1 MGRSLKSYKQNKA
14 TLKGFG
20 GGKNTT
26 VGNTQPSNPN
36 EGDVWYNKSNE
47 ITYIAVENDTTSTVE
62 WKEKSSA
69 GGGSGGISLTDLS
82 IITNDAAGG
91 GSIVYNDSTGVFT
104 YTPPSV
110 PDTSGFAA
118 ASSIPNTL
126 TDLGITDGTNGQ
138 VLQTDGAGNFSFVTP
153 SSGGA
158 VTVYSL
164 QDSLPQS
171 NNSVG
176 DMAFAEDTDRLF
188 FWTGDGWYQIA
199 LVNQSPTMTGAAASY
214 DLATDG
220 TPTVVTLTITDPEGF
235 NNITPTYSTSGLT
248 NQATVSQGTGANSN
262 VFTITPSTSESNAG
276 TFTVT
281 FTASD
286 GVNSAVVT
294 STFNLTFLQPGG
306 ALFTTVGTTNWTVP
320 SGVTSICAVC
330 VGGGGGGSGSTLSS
344 NGISGGGGGGGS
356 LSWSNNISVTPGE
369 TLTVVVGAGGTGG
382 PVGVNSATSGGQSY
396 IQRSGSDLIRA
407 MGGTDGVYNVT
418 GGSGAAG
425 GQYMAINSE
434 GGGSGGRGGG
444 GSNGNVGG
452 GGGGAGGYS
461 GNGGDGSTYNVRSA
475 TAGTGGGGGG
485 CIGTNSFTTQVTWG
499 GGGVGV
505 YGESSNG
512 TSSPSSYVTGS
523 GSTAYTTNANGQARQ
538 GSGSLYSRNY
548 GGGGNGA
555 EDDSGARGANG
566 GQGAVRIIWG
576 AGRQFPAYQTIASFS
591 VGGETTY

>member
-1 MGRSLKSYKQNKA
+1 MGRSLKTYKQEKA
-14 TLKGFG
+14 AIKGISG
-20 GGKNTT
+20 GGKKTT
-26 VGNTQPSNPN
+26 VSATQPSNPI
-36 EGDVWYNKSNE
+36 EGEIWYNESNE
-47 ITYIAVENDTTSTVE
+47 ITYIAVENDTTSTIE

-69 GGGSGGISLTDLS
+69 GGSGISLTDLS
-82 IITNDAAGG
+82 IVTNDAAGG

-110 PDTSGFAA
+110 PDTAGFASA
-118 ASSIPNTL
+118 ASIPTTL
-126 TDLGITDGTNGQ
+126 TDLGITDGSNGD
-138 VLQTDGAGNFSFVTP
+138 VLQTDGSGNFSFVTP
-153 SSGGA
+153 QSGGA

-188 FWTGDGWYQIA
+188 FWTGEGWYQIA
-199 LVNQSPTMTGAAASY
+199 LVNQSPTISGAQSSY

-235 NNITPTYSTSGLT
+235 SVTPTYSTSGLT

-262 VFTITPSTSESNAG
+262 VFTITPSTNEANAG

-286 GVNSAVVT
+286 GVNSAVIN
-294 STFNLTFLQPGG
+294 STFDLTFAAPPGG
-306 ALFTTVGTTNWTVP
+306 VLFDTVGTTNWTVP
-320 SGVTSICAVC
+320 AGVTSICAVC
-330 VGGGGGGSGSTLSS
+330 VGGGGGGSGSTLST
-344 NGISGGGGGGGS
+344 NGTSGGGGGGGS
-356 LSWSNNISVTPGE
+356 LNWHNDISVTPGE
-369 TLTVVVGAGGTGG
+369 ILTVTVGAGGTGG
-382 PVGVNSATSGGQSY
+382 SVGSNNATTGGQSY

-407 MGGTDGVYNVT
+407 MGGVDGVYNT
-418 GGSGAAG
+418 IGGSGAAG
-425 GQYMAINSE
+425 GQYLTINSE

-444 GSNGNVGG
+444 GSDGNVGG

-461 GNGGDGSTYNVRSA
+461 GNGGDGSTYNVRVAS
-475 TAGTGGGGGG
+475 TGSGGGGGG
-485 CIGTNSFTTQVTWG
+485 CAGTNSFTTQVTWG

-505 YGESSNG
+505 YGQGANG
-512 TSSPSSYVTGS
+512 GPSLSAYVTGS
-523 GSTAYTTNANGQARQ
+523 GSTSYTTNSNGQAQQ
-538 GSGSLYSRNY
+538 GSGGAYTRNY

-576 AGRQFPAYQTIASFS
+576 AGREFPSTNVDLASS
-591 VGGETTY
+591 TTGETTV